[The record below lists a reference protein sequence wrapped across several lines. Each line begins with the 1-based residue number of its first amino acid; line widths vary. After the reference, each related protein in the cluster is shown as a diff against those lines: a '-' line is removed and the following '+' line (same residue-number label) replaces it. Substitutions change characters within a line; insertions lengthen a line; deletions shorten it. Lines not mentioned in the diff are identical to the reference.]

1 MPESMRNIGA
11 LALTLFLGL
20 AMTGCS
26 EQASKAS
33 EPQAGTAPAAS
44 ASGAGGAGGSY
55 EGFIDEVSCQV
66 VRGWAWNP
74 SQPDAPLTIEL
85 YDGDRLL
92 RTIVADQF
100 RPDLRDGGKGNG
112 RHVFHEQAPAEL
124 KDGKPH
130 TIRAVVKDSGIA
142 LKPSAGVSATVTC
155 ASPSG
160 T

>member
-1 MPESMRNIGA
+1 MPESSRNVVA
-11 LALTLFLGL
+11 LALTFFLGL
-20 AMTGCS
+20 AMAGCS

-33 EPQAGTAPAAS
+33 EPPAGAAPAAS
-44 ASGAGGAGGSY
+44 TGGGTGGSY

-74 SQPDAPLTIEL
+74 SQPDAALTIEL

-112 RHVFHEQAPAEL
+112 RHVFHEAAPAEL

-130 TIRAVVKDSGIA
+130 AIRAVVKDSGYA
-142 LKPSAGVSATVTC
+142 LKPSAGVSASVTC
-155 ASPSG
+155 APPTG